1 MSCLECKKCPV
12 STEPV
17 YGHHLTW
24 WHSVPENL
32 RATCFSMSGVWHFRL
47 VYMMIKLSYK
57 CVAVCQ
63 KMFNNIF
70 KFLSVHLAIFAQKN
84 LLWLMFAVKFCEN
97 FKSWNDLVKLLLC
110 AGKFNLVWVVG
121 CWGLVE
127 GRDGWWR
134 FFTDLSVL
142 ILSNNYLFLFS
153 DRGCT
158 TKQGWQP
165 RGNYLD
171 SGINQADDVYMTL
184 KLPVEGFGS
193 PEGLKNPKRGQFGV
207 VEFVFELI
215 CDGECTF
222 KFKEVIHISQKSSW
236 MSTYSS
242 SPWISIFLKS

>member
-57 CVAVCQ
+57 CVAVCW
-63 KMFNNIF
+63 KMFNNVF

-97 FKSWNDLVKLLLC
+97 FKSWNDSVKLLLC
-110 AGKFNLVWVVG
+110 AGKVNLVCDVG
-121 CWGLVE
+121 CWGVVE
-127 GRDGWWR
+127 GRDGWWQ

-142 ILSNNYLFLFS
+142 ILSNN
-153 DRGCT
+153 
-158 TKQGWQP
+158 
-165 RGNYLD
+165 
-171 SGINQADDVYMTL
+171 
-184 KLPVEGFGS
+184 
-193 PEGLKNPKRGQFGV
+193 
-207 VEFVFELI
+207 
-215 CDGECTF
+215 
-222 KFKEVIHISQKSSW
+222 
-236 MSTYSS
+236 
-242 SPWISIFLKS
+242 

>member
-47 VYMMIKLSYK
+47 VYMIIKLSYK
-57 CVAVCQ
+57 CVAVCW
-63 KMFNNIF
+63 KMFNNVF

-121 CWGLVE
+121 CWGVVVGCWRFLLTCLYLFYQTTTCFLFQIVDAPQSRAGNLVE
-127 GRDGWWR
+127 
-134 FFTDLSVL
+134 
-142 ILSNNYLFLFS
+142 
-153 DRGCT
+153 T
-158 TKQGWQP
+158 TLTVASIKQ
-165 RGNYLD
+165 
-171 SGINQADDVYMTL
+171 T
-184 KLPVEGFGS
+184 
-193 PEGLKNPKRGQFGV
+193 
-207 VEFVFELI
+207 
-215 CDGECTF
+215 
-222 KFKEVIHISQKSSW
+222 
-236 MSTYSS
+236 MST
-242 SPWISIFLKS
+242 WHWNFL